1 MESTVVDMAST
12 VLIAK
17 DPVQISKQRYYRP
30 ELDALRFFA
39 FLCVFYLH
47 TDGYFKIDPT
57 QHLWF
62 SRLRII
68 GVYGVPVFFLL
79 SAYLITDLLF
89 RERERTGRIHIPS
102 FYMRR
107 ILRIWPLYFSMFIG
121 LALLNR
127 FIPGVGT
134 DDPKAWLAFTFLCG
148 NWYVIHHGWIASPID
163 PLWSI
168 SIEEQ
173 FYLIIPILAARGGRR
188 AVIFA
193 SSILLACS
201 YLTVSYY
208 AIHPAGLNAWLNSLV
223 QFQFFCTGTLI
234 ALALRGGT
242 LRLAVPLRAAGF
254 VSGIVC
260 WLAAVTIGTP
270 VNYNVAARFIASWLL
285 VLTGTILVF
294 LCTLGTPSRLVPSWL
309 AYFGKI
315 SYGLYIFH
323 SLVFVLLFKI
333 IGNFSVPLLLRNHL
347 LASIIRGLEIAL
359 ALGIDLLLAHLSFVY
374 FEGYFLGLKRRF
386 TFVASRD

>member
-1 MESTVVDMAST
+1 MESPIV
-12 VLIAK
+12 IAK
-17 DPVQISKQRYYRP
+17 GPPQIIKERYYRP

-57 QHLWF
+57 QHLWCWR
-62 SRLRII
+62 SRVI
-68 GVYGVPVFFLL
+68 GAYGVPVFFLL
-79 SAYLITDLLF
+79 SAYLVTDLLF

-134 DDPKAWLAFTFLCG
+134 DNPKAWLAFTFLWG
-148 NWYVIHHGWIASPID
+148 NWYVIHHGWIASPVD

-193 SSILLACS
+193 SWILLACS
-201 YLTVSYY
+201 YLTVLYY
-208 AIHPAGLNAWLNSLV
+208 AIHPPAINAWLNSLV
-223 QFQFFCTGTLI
+223 QFQFFCTGTLL

-242 LRLAVPLRAAGF
+242 LRLAVPLRVAGF
-254 VSGIVC
+254 LSGIAC
-260 WLAAVTIGTP
+260 WLAAVSIGTL
-270 VNYNVAARFIASWLL
+270 VNYPVATRFVASWLL
-285 VLTGTILVF
+285 VLIGTIVVF

-309 AYFGKI
+309 SYFGKI

-323 SLVFVLLFKI
+323 SLVLFLLFKKI
-333 IGNFSVPLLLRNHL
+333 GIGTIGNFSIPLLLRNHL
-347 LASIIRGLEIAL
+347 LASIVRGLEIVL
-359 ALGIDLLLAHLSFVY
+359 ALGIDLLLAHFSFVY
-374 FEGYFLGLKRRF
+374 FEGYFLGLKRGF